1 MPPLTRPANRSASLA
16 VAWFSNRVADARLLW
31 QLLRAVSLP
40 EWRAH
45 LWRQSAAWVA
55 VALGVA
61 MGLSVHL
68 VNEAAL
74 QEFGSAVRAA
84 NGQPD
89 ASLRCEPACADDVFA
104 ALAQLPQVRSAHPV
118 VAFSSY
124 LPGRNGQRVA
134 VQVLGVDGLTVAA
147 VAPTLLPRAASGQE
161 RLALLGADS
170 VFANPAALAQTGAQ
184 PGDTL
189 HLQQGVGTTAWTLA
203 GQVGAGG
210 GPLLVVDIAAAQQRL
225 GMQGQLSRIDVRLAP
240 GATVAQVRTALGDQW
255 PATGRWHAPEDEEQA
270 ATALSRAYRVNLTV
284 LALVALFVGTFLVF
298 SVMAL
303 SVAQRM
309 PQFAL
314 LGVLGLP
321 AAQRR
326 AWVLAESGL
335 TGVWGASVGV
345 ALGVALAQ
353 VALRWLSGDLGAGYF
368 AGVSPQLHLSAPA
381 LLGFWALGVL
391 AALAGG
397 WLPGR
402 QVEALAPAQALKG
415 LGGVQATAL
424 HPAVSPG
431 LLVLGVVLAQMPAVQ
446 GLPVAAYAAVACL
459 LLGGVAGVPWV
470 VAGLLRW
477 AGEPTRATWLLALA
491 RARHERAAATVAVA
505 GVVASLSLAVALTVM
520 VSSFRE
526 GVTQWLDQVLP
537 ADLYART
544 ATRSVASDG
553 AYLPPGLAEQA
564 AELPGVLRAEASRL
578 RSLSWA
584 PGQPPVTLV
593 ARPLA
598 DPARQLP
605 LVGTVWQGP
614 VPAGLPADVP
624 QVYVSEAM
632 VALYQ
637 AQPGTVLRLPLAQSG
652 GAEGRSAQSSTQ
664 SSAQPSSQL
673 PAQSSA
679 QPSEQAPAPA
689 LVPVLVRGVWR
700 DYARQFGT
708 VVMDARDYV
717 ALTGDSR
724 TNDLALWLAPGARVA
739 DVQAGLRTL
748 VGEGGA
754 GLMEFAVPAEIR
766 AVTLRIFDRSFAV
779 THYLQVLAI
788 AIGLFGI
795 VASFS
800 AQVLARRREFGLLAH
815 LGFGRAQVRTLVAA
829 EGAAWTA
836 AGVVLGV
843 ALGLAV
849 AAVLVYVVNPQSFH
863 WSMALVVPW
872 GRLLA
877 LCAAVLLAATLAA
890 GLSARKAVS
899 VQAVRA
905 VKEDW

>member
-1 MPPLTRPANRSASLA
+1 
-16 VAWFSNRVADARLLW
+16 VADARLLW
-31 QLLRAVSLP
+31 QLLCAISLP

-89 ASLRCEPACADDVFA
+89 ASLRCEPACADTVFA

-147 VAPTLLPRAASGQE
+147 VAPTLLPRAASGQD
-161 RLALLGADS
+161 RLALLGVDS

-225 GMQGQLSRIDVRLAP
+225 GMQGQLSRIDVRLVP
-240 GATVAQVRTALGDQW
+240 GATADQVRSALGDQW

-353 VALRWLSGDLGAGYF
+353 LALRWLSGDLGAGYF
-368 AGVSPQLHLSAPA
+368 AGVSPQLRLSAPA

-397 WLPGR
+397 WLPAR

-415 LGGVQATAL
+415 LGGVQATAM

-459 LLGGVAGVPWV
+459 LLGGVVGVPWV

-564 AELPGVLRAEASRL
+564 AQLPGVLRAEASRL

-637 AQPGTVLRLPLAQSG
+637 AQPGTVLHLPLPLPLPPAPGS
-652 GAEGRSAQSSTQ
+652 GAEGP
-664 SSAQPSSQL
+664 SAQPS
-673 PAQSSA
+673 P
-679 QPSEQAPAPA
+679 QAPAPV

-717 ALTGDSR
+717 ALTGDGR

-739 DVQAGLRTL
+739 DVQTGLRNL

-877 LCAAVLLAATLAA
+877 LCAAVMLAASLAA
-890 GLSARKAVS
+890 GLSARQAVS